1 MIVEIGGTQI
11 SIETRDPVFHDML
24 RARYAN
30 FDAPVARNPVR
41 LEVEIVP
48 GDAGRKPG
56 GGAEAPAPQDE
67 ELAVNYSNGVWD
79 IRRGD
84 FLATWDPLRRHGSVR
99 QTANPWSIDT
109 LIRIVHS
116 LELASTGG
124 FLLHAASAIR
134 NGKAYIFTGPSGAG
148 KTTISRLAPASAALL
163 TDEISY
169 IRAEAGSF
177 RAWGTPFA
185 GELGTPGPNVSAPV
199 AALYFLE
206 HGPQNRTD
214 RLAPADA
221 LRSLM
226 KNILFF
232 ADDSRLVEGIFETAH
247 RFLENTEAFRLAFV
261 PDAAVW
267 SHIP

>member
-1 MIVEIGGTQI
+1 
-11 SIETRDPVFHDML
+11 
-24 RARYAN
+24 
-30 FDAPVARNPVR
+30 
-41 LEVEIVP
+41 
-48 GDAGRKPG
+48 
-56 GGAEAPAPQDE
+56 
-67 ELAVNYSNGVWD
+67 VWD

-84 FLATWDPLRRHGSVR
+84 FRATYDPLRRHGTVR

-116 LELASTGG
+116 LELAAAGG

-134 NGKAYIFTGPSGAG
+134 NGKAYIFTGQSGAG
-148 KTTISRLAPASAALL
+148 KTTISRLAPSEAELL

-169 IRAEAGSF
+169 IRGDSGGF

-206 HGPQNRTD
+206 HGPQNRID
-214 RLAPADA
+214 RLPPAAA
-221 LRSLM
+221 LRALM

-232 ADDSRLVEGIFETAH
+232 ADDARLVSGVFETAH
-247 RFLENTEAFRLAFV
+247 RFLAETEAFRLAFV
-261 PDAAVW
+261 PDAGVW
-267 SHIP
+267 SHIS